1 MKNRNTKR
9 IILVLL
15 ILLILTGMGY
25 LTLKNQY
32 LSGLS
37 NEDQAKIEVLQQ
49 EVEEMEQS
57 VNELDALFESSSQE
71 LGRRNEL
78 LKEKYA
84 EINLLSEKIDQFK
97 RSGAVKESKIRE
109 LEEKLSKA
117 RAAILEAFVAETDD
131 LKQENQVLK
140 DSMMALQ
147 SRIESGEIIA
157 SATPQLPRRVDTVI
171 NETTVTTLREA
182 TPEEMKLKATNFIF
196 SNVDPKRA
204 GKGEIGT
211 SFKVKDIKELQI
223 CFDIR
228 ANNVA
233 EKNIRHIYL
242 VYTNPSGTVQYAGNF
257 SGSFAYNGSMI
268 KFSAKTSLDY
278 KGELSSGICMPYS
291 PDKIPLEPG
300 VQTITVFNDGNIIG
314 KQQFT
319 LK

>member
-84 EINLLSEKIDQFK
+84 EINLLSEKIEQFK
-97 RSGAVKESKIRE
+97 RSGAVKESRIRE

-131 LKQENQVLK
+131 LKQENQALK
-140 DSMMALQ
+140 DSMFALN
-147 SRIESGEIIA
+147 SRIESGEIVA
-157 SATPQLPRRVDTVI
+157 SATPQLPRRIDTVI

-182 TPEEMKLKATNFIF
+182 TPEEMKLKATNFSFI
-196 SNVDPKRA
+196 NKDPRRD
-204 GKGEIGT
+204 GKGETGT
-211 SFKVKDIKELQI
+211 SFKIKDIKELSI
-223 CFDIR
+223 CFNIN
-228 ANNVA
+228 ANSVA
-233 EKNIRHIYL
+233 EKNLRDVYI
-242 VYTNPSGTVQYAGNF
+242 VYTNPSGTIQYSGGY

-268 KFSAKTSLDY
+268 KFSAKTGFDF
-278 KGELSSGICMPYS
+278 KGERMEICLSYS

-300 VQTITVFNDGNIIG
+300 VQTITVYNDGNIIG

-319 LK
+319 LR